1 MKKKTFLFRKA
12 SYKKSILKI
21 KPVANK
27 LCLVVNKNNIV
38 SNKLLECCR
47 VTVSRLTRNGIKK
60 WNTQNYKNN
69 LFSFSD
75 TLDNSNDIYFKQ
87 KNIFSF
93 FKSNMV
99 SFFRIRSS
107 ILRKY
112 KKKEKKKKTKK
123 KISTGFVKQNK
134 KQKDIYNKII
144 NQKINFK
151 INNFLNLPMFRR
163 SNKSRMGKGK
173 SKVSTHVKFLSKNEI
188 LFLFNNLDKK
198 KQQLIKKQLNYKTN
212 LNVSFFSNK

>member
-21 KPVANK
+21 KPTSNK
-27 LCLVVNKNNIV
+27 LCLIVTKNQIV

-60 WNTQNYKNN
+60 WNTQQYRKN
-69 LFSFSD
+69 LLSFSH
-75 TLDNSNDIYFKQ
+75 LSNNSNDVYSKKKKF
-87 KNIFSF
+87 FSF
-93 FKSNMV
+93 FKSNMI
-99 SFFRIRSS
+99 SFFRKRNS
-107 ILRKY
+107 IIKKY
-112 KKKEKKKKTKK
+112 KKKEKKKKIKK
-123 KISTGFVKQNK
+123 KISSGFVKQNK

-144 NQKINFK
+144 NKKVNFK
-151 INNFLNLPMFRR
+151 INNYLNLPMFRR

-173 SKVSTHVKFLSKNEI
+173 SKVSRHVKFFSKNEI
-188 LFLFNNLDKK
+188 LFFFNYLDNK

-212 LNVSFFSNK
+212 LNVSFLANK